1 MLLSS
6 KIRGIDVRTMKKILF
21 DNNKNVISKA
31 LKVARVK
38 KEMSQDQLAAKM
50 QVLGVSLDQQMIS
63 KIENNT
69 RFVTDYELACFCKAL
84 EVSPEELLQD
94 FYTKYG
100 R

>member
-1 MLLSS
+1 
-6 KIRGIDVRTMKKILF
+6 MKKILF
-21 DNNKNVISKA
+21 DNHKNVISKRLQEFRKA
-31 LKVARVK
+31 KGL
-38 KEMSQDQLAAKM
+38 SQSQLAAKM
-50 QVLGVSLDQQMIS
+50 QTMGVNLDQQMIS